1 MIKDEIMSGLAKQ
14 TGHAGFYFKDLVTGE
29 TIEYRSQE
37 QYIAASVIKLPM
49 FMALEKLDAE
59 GVISLDD
66 RITVTKADK
75 VPICG
80 ALTLFTDDEIN
91 VDLRTLCRL
100 MITISDN
107 TATNVLIRYLGVGK
121 YAEQF
126 AEMGLK
132 DTILFRCLYNA
143 VESNKGIQN
152 LIVPAEMGMLLEQVY
167 RRDFVSRAVSEEIED
182 TLLHQ
187 QINHKIPGYMA
198 GKYEVAHKTGED
210 EALSNDVGI
219 VYAKRPFVVCF
230 AAHDTDVPEWEKF
243 IRQTSLDLAEYCG
256 GPAEG

>member
-1 MIKDEIMSGLAKQ
+1 MIKDEILSGIGRQA
-14 TGHAGFYFKDLVTGE
+14 GHVGFYFKDLATGE
-29 TIEYRSQE
+29 TIEYRSRE
-37 QYIAASVIKLPM
+37 QFAAASVIKLPV

-59 GVISLDD
+59 GAVDLTD

-100 MITISDN
+100 MISISDN
-107 TATNVLIRYLGVGK
+107 TATNVLIRYLGVDR
-121 YAEQF
+121 YAGQF

-132 DTILFRCLYNA
+132 GTKLFRCLYNA
-143 VESNKGIQN
+143 TESNKGVQN
-152 LIVPAEMGMLLEQVY
+152 LIVPAEMGMLLEKVF
-167 RRDFVSRAVSEEIED
+167 RREFVSKPVCEEIED

-187 QINHKIPGYMA
+187 QINHKIPGYLNW
-198 GKYEVAHKTGED
+198 KYDVAHKTGED
-210 EALSNDVGI
+210 EGVSNDVGI
-219 VYAKRPFVVCF
+219 VYARRPFVVCF
-230 AAHDTDVPEWEKF
+230 AGEDTDVGEWEKF

-256 GPAEG
+256 GPAE